1 MKVAKF
7 GGSSLASATQIKRVF
22 DIVQADKLRKF
33 IVVSAPGKRSGADTK
48 VTDALISYYKAYKT
62 ADDKGI
68 QYYQNWII
76 ARFRE
81 IYDELELKSSVID
94 EIADNIHNL
103 AHLDLENVFTYDT
116 FLAAGENN
124 NAKLIADF
132 FTHSGLPSRY
142 VHPSDAGI
150 TVSSDPGNAR
160 LLVGAYEHI
169 KYLNDLEETL
179 IIPGFLVLP
188 RKAKSVLFLV
198 GVLTLLA
205 QLLQLV

>member
-132 FTHSGLPSRY
+132 FTHSGLPSFH
-142 VHPSDAGI
+142 V
-150 TVSSDPGNAR
+150 
-160 LLVGAYEHI
+160 
-169 KYLNDLEETL
+169 
-179 IIPGFLVLP
+179 
-188 RKAKSVLFLV
+188 
-198 GVLTLLA
+198 
-205 QLLQLV
+205 